1 MSVSSRTRNILELL
15 LRSERDLTASEIAT
29 EIHVS
34 SRTVHRELAA
44 VADVLR
50 EQGIEL
56 LRKSGTGIRVQGD
69 KASLENLHR
78 LVSTS
83 NDIEFSLDER
93 QSYILCL
100 LLRNDEPVKLFT
112 LAHELKVTVPTITN
126 DLDELTDWV
135 QKFDV
140 ELVRKRGYGVE
151 LVGKEERLREV
162 IRQLVKLRIDDAEL
176 IATRDERSLH
186 PLDRELFILTGK
198 SEMAN
203 IENIL
208 WNWEADWADRM
219 SENSYTDLLIRL
231 SITLQRIR
239 AERMV
244 TSLIATDQTVNLV
257 MQDVLGAQRLT
268 EQLSEGL
275 GISICP
281 AELAYI
287 LSLLEQ
293 TRQEDNV
300 PFLGEDIILAQM
312 VSELIQQVQHAMEV
326 DYSGDISLPDGL
338 FHHMKVSLQRI
349 YDGLSI
355 RNPLLDQIQKDYI
368 ELYGVIRK
376 AVNLVVLN
384 LHVPDEEIGFLVM
397 HFGASQ
403 ERIKQ
408 LRREVRAILVCT
420 SGIGSSKHLQIRLQK
435 ELPQIEIIDRVSWYE
450 ASRISEETYDL
461 IISTVDLPL
470 DPLQYIKISPLLTLV
485 EVDRL
490 RSFIKGTTLGT
501 QRGGAMIEAVTPT
514 KFGFEQLLSL
524 KTTLDE
530 IVLLVKRFKVVEI
543 REPHVCDLNTLLDE
557 ACLIEQEEGVLI
569 TSSLVVE
576 RLMER
581 ERSSSQMIPGT
592 SLALFHTRSSQ
603 ILRPSLSLYR
613 LVQPFPMKTNPPT
626 QLSQF
631 LLMLAP
637 QTLSRESL
645 EVLSEIS
652 AMLLESTVIELLE
665 TGDEIAIR
673 SYLTVRLRT
682 FLSTKIEKRVRLK

>member
-112 LAHELKVTVPTITN
+112 LAHELKVTVATITN
-126 DLDELTDWV
+126 DLDELTEWV
-135 QKFDV
+135 QKFNV

-151 LVGKEERLREV
+151 LSGKEERLREV

-186 PLDRELFILTGK
+186 PLDRELFLLTGK

-208 WNWEADWADRM
+208 WNWEAHWADRM

-231 SITLQRIR
+231 SIAIQRIR
-239 AERMV
+239 ADRRV
-244 TSLIATDQTVNLV
+244 TELIAIDQTVNIIL
-257 MQDVLGAQRLT
+257 QDVLGAQRLT
-268 EQLSEGL
+268 EELSDGL
-275 GISICP
+275 GLPICP
-281 AELAYI
+281 AEIAYI
-287 LSLLEQ
+287 LTLLEHA
-293 TRQEDNV
+293 RQEDSV

-312 VSELIQQVQHAMEV
+312 VSEVIQQVQHAMGV
-326 DYSGDISLPDGL
+326 DYSGDLSLRDGL

-355 RNPLLDQIQKDYI
+355 RNPLLDQIQKDYM
-368 ELYGVIRK
+368 ELYGVVRK
-376 AVNLVVLN
+376 AVDRVSPK

-435 ELPQIEIIDRVSWYE
+435 ELPQIAIVDRVSWYE
-450 ASRISEETYDL
+450 ASRISEDTYDL

-470 DPLQYIKISPLLTLV
+470 DPLQYIKISPLLNLAEV
-485 EVDRL
+485 EQL
-490 RSFIKGTTLGT
+490 RSFIKVTTLGR
-501 QRGGAMIEAVTPT
+501 QREETMMEGITPT
-514 KFGFEQLLSL
+514 QFGFEQLLSL

-530 IVLLVKRFKVVEI
+530 IVLLVKRFKIVEI
-543 REPHVCDLNTLLDE
+543 REQQVYDLTTLFDE
-557 ACLIEQEEGVLI
+557 ACLIEEKEGVLI
-569 TSSLVVE
+569 SSSLVVE
-576 RLMER
+576 RLIER
-581 ERSSSQMIPGT
+581 ERSSSQMITGT
-592 SLALFHTRSSQ
+592 SLALFHTRSSH

-613 LVQPFPMKTNPPT
+613 LVQPLPMKTTPPS

-631 LLMLAP
+631 LFMLAP

-652 AMLLESTVIELLE
+652 AMLLESSVIELLE